1 MAASSGKSGRPEAG
15 SPGPVAACALA
26 AAGGVRPALAAI
38 ILAGGA
44 AARLDGADKPALE
57 VGGLPMLVSVAR
69 AAAGGGAGQVIVV
82 GPQRGGA
89 VRRGLAGVS
98 AAITGGVVTV
108 GEAPPGG
115 GPVPALRRGLAE
127 NRAPWI
133 ALLAADLPFLT
144 GAWVARLWSSAASA
158 GRDGGVFG
166 DADGRPQWL
175 AGCWRA
181 AALAAALAGYDGRS
195 LGGLLRPLNPVLL
208 PADDPRPPWLDCD
221 DPRALAAARA
231 AYPDGER

>member
-1 MAASSGKSGRPEAG
+1 MAAGGTRA
-15 SPGPVAACALA
+15 ALA
-26 AAGGVRPALAAI
+26 AV

-69 AAAGGGAGQVIVV
+69 AAASGGAGQVIVV
-82 GPQRGGA
+82 GPDRGGA
-89 VRRGLAGVS
+89 VSRGLAEVS
-98 AAITGGVVTV
+98 AAIAGGVVTV
-108 GEAPPGG
+108 RESPPGG

-127 NRAPWI
+127 NSAPWV

-144 GAWVARLWSSAASA
+144 GSWVAGLWSSAASA
-158 GRDGGVFG
+158 GRDGAVFS

-181 AALAAALAGYDGRS
+181 AALGAALAGYDGQS
-195 LGGLLRPLNPVLL
+195 LGGLLRTLDPVLQ
-208 PADDPRPPWLDCD
+208 PADAARPPWLDCD
-221 DPRALAAARA
+221 DPRSLAAARA
-231 AYPDGER
+231 AYQDGER